1 MTDLVVVRHG
11 ETVWHHEHRYAGA
24 SDIALTPLGLQQA
37 AQLARWAVGA
47 RVAAVWASPL
57 RRARVTALACAEK
70 LGMSMVVDERLRE
83 LDFGSAE
90 GLTPDELEDRF
101 PEAMRAFRADPV
113 RNHLPGG
120 EDPVDGAARF
130 TECLRE
136 IAAGHDGERVLV
148 VAHGTAMRLAMCA
161 LLGLP
166 LREYRQTFPMVRN
179 AAITELR
186 LVDGAASLLEFNTP
200 IVWAAGPGSRA

>member
-11 ETVWHHEHRYAGA
+11 ETVWHQEHRYAGT

-47 RVAAVWASPL
+47 RVSAVWASPL
-57 RRARVTALACAEK
+57 RRARITALACAEA
-70 LGMSMVVDERLRE
+70 LGRSMVVDDRLRE

-90 GLTPDELEDRF
+90 GLTHDEIAERF
-101 PEAMRAFRADPV
+101 PDAMRAFRADPV
-113 RNHLPGG
+113 SNHLPGG

-130 TECLRE
+130 TECLRD
-136 IAAGHDGERVLV
+136 IAGRHDGERVLV

-161 LLGLP
+161 LMGLP
-166 LREYRQTFPMVRN
+166 LRDYRQLFPVVRN

-186 LVDGAASLLEFNTP
+186 LADGETSLLEFNTP
-200 IVWAAGPGSRA
+200 VGWAAGQPDPR